1 MGFIVDIVNNFGVE
15 KALILMLLM
24 GMAFAYFVV
33 WRLSKIVLTINK
45 VEDTARREIM
55 AVTKESAD
63 NNGQLKVINK
73 IVFRSKNED

>member
-73 IVFRSKNED
+73 IVFSKGQQ

>member
-15 KALILMLLM
+15 KALILILLM

-63 NNGQLKVINK
+63 NNGQLKVISK
-73 IVFRSKNED
+73 VVFSKGPQ

>member
-15 KALILMLLM
+15 KALILILLM

-45 VEDTARREIM
+45 VEDTARREII

-63 NNGQLKVINK
+63 NNGQLKVISK
-73 IVFRSKNED
+73 VVFSKKEI

>member
-63 NNGQLKVINK
+63 NNGQLKVISK
-73 IVFRSKNED
+73 VVFRIKNED

>member
-15 KALILMLLM
+15 KALILILLM
-24 GMAFAYFVV
+24 GMTFAYFVV

-73 IVFRSKNED
+73 IVFSKGQQ